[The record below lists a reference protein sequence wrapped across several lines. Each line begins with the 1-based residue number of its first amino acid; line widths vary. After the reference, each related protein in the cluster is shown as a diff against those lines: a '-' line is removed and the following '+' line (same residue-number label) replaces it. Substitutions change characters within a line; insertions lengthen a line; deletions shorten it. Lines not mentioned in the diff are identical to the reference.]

1 MADQVVEGL
10 KKAKS
15 SLKQE
20 RKPVSQVVTAQKATK
35 QINEFVKAA
44 LAEEN
49 RWVLH
54 PDEQTSIV
62 ETLQSINSLYQ
73 VLYDKCR
80 TPYHFEKNAAKYIT
94 MQQEISHQVSCI
106 HLSLDQGFYLTE
118 PRGFNPGQAIELS
131 WKEIQKIVNGVESEG
146 IWCRLPLKI
155 EVAEEDKGA
164 VTELS
169 QKLKTDQE
177 QLKKNPRLNSF
188 DQPLSIKDIQAI
200 YGYFQSVHQLLEKE
214 SKALEEVLKN
224 AKSSEESIELEQAL
238 DELNSIEVDIQRLEK
253 KLGTDVPEFSRKLYQ
268 ASRTDAQLRMNLLR
282 VPFEPLG
289 MIERHL
295 ERLRQDKEENG
306 LEDCISSFKENHELE
321 IQQLQMFLETLGSV
335 NQILHQVISILHN
348 LSISFGKIYHNASS
362 ESITIDFLKRALGSI
377 KGLVEKGLR
386 VTGNRKESLL
396 KIQQSMKETDLF
408 DNPIVDGLLYT
419 LDLIDE
425 GREEMRSY
433 LERLETHLELLES
446 VSDWGSKRVY
456 IMLQGAYEERTSL
469 SSSAMIFD
477 NVTQTCEL
485 FHQTLKEILG
495 LWERIQ
501 ESLEASSDAETAFA
515 EIEKHLGNQPESFQ
529 SMINEYM
536 LNVQELRW
544 VLDEMLV
551 STTHEEQV
559 FLSELRDEMEPVKV
573 RLQAAKK
580 KKEQEAKPEVQIAEP
595 SPQKTRSAPVPK
607 RLAQKKK
614 KPQFNELI
622 RDPFPPE
629 TMFKLRQKLKE
640 MKSEKA
646 KMMYFVLTHTHM
658 FFDLLEKLEP
668 VYENEDKPTEYQIE
682 QTLMKSKTTNDFLL
696 TTAKM
701 KFLYGGYFNAHNVK
715 FEYDKE
721 KKRFD
726 INAGSEKFLQL
737 SRRAFETPEGIFTRM
752 VRILLGMEDSS
763 VLVSTLGRQV
773 VAIMDEDF
781 KLDRDEQLEVQDAIN

>member
-1 MADQVVEGL
+1 MVA
-10 KKAKS
+10 
-15 SLKQE
+15 
-20 RKPVSQVVTAQKATK
+20 AQKATK

-73 VLYDKCR
+73 ELYDKCR

-200 YGYFQSVHQLLEKE
+200 YGYFQSVHELLEKE

-224 AKSSEESIELEQAL
+224 AKSSEESMELEQAL
-238 DELNSIEVDIQRLEK
+238 DDLNSIEVDIQRLEK

-295 ERLRQDKEENG
+295 ERLRQEKEENG

-321 IQQLQMFLETLGSV
+321 IQQLQMFLETLSSV

-386 VTGNRKESLL
+386 VTGTRKESLL
-396 KIQQSMKETDLF
+396 KIQQAMKETDLF

-425 GREEMRSY
+425 GREEMRTY

-446 VSDWGSKRVY
+446 VSDWGAKRVY

-495 LWERIQ
+495 LWETIQ
-501 ESLEASSDAETAFA
+501 ESLEASSDAESAFA
-515 EIEKHLGNQPESFQ
+515 EIEKHLGTQPESFQ

-580 KKEQEAKPEVQIAEP
+580 KKEQEAKPEVKKAEP
-595 SPQKTRSAPVPK
+595 SPQKSRSTPVPK

-614 KPQFNELI
+614 PQLAGSSH
-622 RDPFPPE
+622 DPFPQE
-629 TMFKLRQKLKE
+629 TMFKLRQQ
-640 MKSEKA
+640 MKSMASEKA

-658 FFDLLEKLEP
+658 FFNMLDKLEP
-668 VYENEDKPTEYQIE
+668 NYSQEDKPTEYQME

-696 TTAKM
+696 NLGRM
-701 KFLYGGYFNAHNVK
+701 KFLYGGYFNAHNVRY
-715 FEYDKE
+715 EYDDSKR
-721 KKRFD
+721 RFD
-726 INAGSEKFLQL
+726 INTGSEKFLQL
-737 SRRAFETPEGIFTRM
+737 SRKTFDTPEGIFTRM
-752 VRILLGMEDSS
+752 TRILLGMEDST
-763 VLVSTLGRQV
+763 VMVSALGRQV

-781 KLDRDEQLEVQDAIN
+781 KLDRDEQLEVQDAIS

>member
-1 MADQVVEGL
+1 
-10 KKAKS
+10 
-15 SLKQE
+15 
-20 RKPVSQVVTAQKATK
+20 
-35 QINEFVKAA
+35 
-44 LAEEN
+44 
-49 RWVLH
+49 
-54 PDEQTSIV
+54 
-62 ETLQSINSLYQ
+62 
-73 VLYDKCR
+73 
-80 TPYHFEKNAAKYIT
+80 
-94 MQQEISHQVSCI
+94 
-106 HLSLDQGFYLTE
+106 
-118 PRGFNPGQAIELS
+118 
-131 WKEIQKIVNGVESEG
+131 
-146 IWCRLPLKI
+146 
-155 EVAEEDKGA
+155 
-164 VTELS
+164 
-169 QKLKTDQE
+169 
-177 QLKKNPRLNSF
+177 
-188 DQPLSIKDIQAI
+188 
-200 YGYFQSVHQLLEKE
+200 
-214 SKALEEVLKN
+214 
-224 AKSSEESIELEQAL
+224 
-238 DELNSIEVDIQRLEK
+238 
-253 KLGTDVPEFSRKLYQ
+253 
-268 ASRTDAQLRMNLLR
+268 
-282 VPFEPLG
+282 
-289 MIERHL
+289 
-295 ERLRQDKEENG
+295 
-306 LEDCISSFKENHELE
+306 
-321 IQQLQMFLETLGSV
+321 
-335 NQILHQVISILHN
+335 
-348 LSISFGKIYHNASS
+348 
-362 ESITIDFLKRALGSI
+362 
-377 KGLVEKGLR
+377 
-386 VTGNRKESLL
+386 
-396 KIQQSMKETDLF
+396 
-408 DNPIVDGLLYT
+408 
-419 LDLIDE
+419 
-425 GREEMRSY
+425 
-433 LERLETHLELLES
+433 
-446 VSDWGSKRVY
+446 
-456 IMLQGAYEERTSL
+456 
-469 SSSAMIFD
+469 MIFD

-501 ESLEASSDAETAFA
+501 ESLETSSDAETAFA

-595 SPQKTRSAPVPK
+595 SPQKSRSAPVPK

-701 KFLYGGYFNAHNVK
+701 KFLYGGYFNAHNVR

-752 VRILLGMEDSS
+752 IRILLGMEDSS